1 MLTLREQKSVL
12 RKKMLARRM
21 RLNAVRV
28 LSAGKKVW
36 KKLRILDCFK
46 KAKTVMFYVSAKNE
60 VDTHFM
66 IKRTIRMGKK
76 VVVPYVLKNGM
87 AVSVVENFGLDLAKG
102 CFGIP
107 EPKNERRR
115 KICEKKIE
123 LVIIPAVAF
132 DVWCSRL
139 GFGKGY
145 YDKFL
150 KKMPLKAKFIGIG
163 YDFQV
168 LKKLPK
174 EKHDILM
181 DAVLTEKRVIR
192 NVTLKEGGHTK

>member
-1 MLTLREQKSVL
+1 MLTSGEQKSVL
-12 RKKMLARRM
+12 RKKMLATRI
-21 RLNAVRV
+21 RLNTTQV
-28 LSAGKKVW
+28 LGAGKKVW
-36 KKLRILDCFK
+36 KKLKILDCFK
-46 KAKTVMFYVSAKNE
+46 KARTVMFYVSAKNE

-66 IKRTIRMGKK
+66 IKRTIDMGKK
-76 VVVPYVLKNGM
+76 VVVPYLIRNEIAGSVLKNLG
-87 AVSVVENFGLDLAKG
+87 SDLAEG

-107 EPKNERRR
+107 EPKKERRR

-132 DVWCSRL
+132 DAQGSRL
-139 GFGKGY
+139 GFGKGC